1 MRSITALP
9 YTAAAMNHS
18 CSKVRE
24 AVSSTIRL
32 HIEGFSITRAS
43 IKDDDMAICFTSRCH
58 VDGHDWEIRFHPTLY
73 VHDGQW
79 YCPALDLVFLG
90 ESRTT
95 VMATLSCKVID
106 RQVCYYGYEDYD
118 FVPFKE
124 SKTDKYNFHS
134 SLTVDCT
141 VTVIREPAAAEGAIA
156 VPSSDITQHLGELL
170 CGKRGSDVTLFVA
183 RWSVFM
189 AKFFTGKGENN
200 SLQRVVEIQDMDAAV
215 FKAML
220 RFIYTDEA
228 PELDVKLDAAAMTF
242 AQHLLIATGRYG
254 LDRLKVMCERTIAL
268 GMDASTVASTFALA
282 EQRNFPRLKAKC
294 INFIAEGSLENL
306 DAMLATE
313 GYKNL
318 FASSPMVLTE
328 LLKATHARK
337 STSNHNG
344 WLQHLFRST
353 QTVTVRTMRHT
364 STQLTECVQS
374 VHLLTING
382 FSVTKAAIGNNTRCI
397 KSRCTVDGYNFEICL
412 YPAHIHIED
421 VYLVALMLTLLG
433 DTCMHV
439 VEANLRGRLVEYN
452 GSGVAPRE
460 STYVS
465 KVFKHPSDCTSRPLY
480 IAKGVARDLQPPASL
495 TVEYTIT
502 VFRDLKDIRMTAS
515 DLHQHLNGL
524 LQSQAGADS
533 FAAHKNILAARSP
546 VFKAGFFGEMEEKT
560 SQCVEIQD
568 MEAQVFK
575 AMLRFIYTDMVPDE
589 FDNQPEAVAGTVMA
603 QHLLVAADRFGLDR
617 LKNNPACA
625 CPDGSLLGDK
635 SLTTHRRGAKERSYV
650 GHMLK

>member
-1 MRSITALP
+1 
-9 YTAAAMNHS
+9 
-18 CSKVRE
+18 
-24 AVSSTIRL
+24 
-32 HIEGFSITRAS
+32 
-43 IKDDDMAICFTSRCH
+43 
-58 VDGHDWEIRFHPTLY
+58 
-73 VHDGQW
+73 
-79 YCPALDLVFLG
+79 
-90 ESRTT
+90 
-95 VMATLSCKVID
+95 
-106 RQVCYYGYEDYD
+106 
-118 FVPFKE
+118 
-124 SKTDKYNFHS
+124 
-134 SLTVDCT
+134 
-141 VTVIREPAAAEGAIA
+141 
-156 VPSSDITQHLGELL
+156 
-170 CGKRGSDVTLFVA
+170 
-183 RWSVFM
+183 M

-382 FSVTKAAIGNNTRCI
+382 FSVTKAAIGNNTR
-397 KSRCTVDGYNFEICL
+397 
-412 YPAHIHIED
+412 A
-421 VYLVALMLTLLG
+421 
-433 DTCMHV
+433 
-439 VEANLRGRLVEYN
+439 RLE
-452 GSGVAPRE
+452 R
-460 STYVS
+460 
-465 KVFKHPSDCTSRPLY
+465 TSRS
-480 IAKGVARDLQPPASL
+480 ACVA
-495 TVEYTIT
+495 TGE
-502 VFRDLKDIRMTAS
+502 
-515 DLHQHLNGL
+515 
-524 LQSQAGADS
+524 S

-617 LKNNPACA
+617 LKLRTKCIEFINR
-625 CPDGSLLGDK
+625 GSPENLDAVTATEGYRHLEESNSFVLCELLK
-635 SLTTHRRGAKERSYV
+635 VLTEILSSKRGRPGNRVSPPNHEQSQKFQHQETMKKTKTFLHSKVA
-650 GHMLK
+650 